1 MDENIELWKIKK
13 LIKSLESMKGNGTSM
28 ISLIIPSKG
37 QISLTNKMLTEE
49 YGTATNIKS
58 RVNRLSVLSAITS
71 AQQRLKL
78 YKQTPPNGLVIYS
91 GTITTDEG
99 KEKKVNFDIE
109 PFKPITRSLYKCDNK
124 FHVKYLLDLLV
135 VDEKYAFIIMDGNGC
150 LYSILSGNNKE
161 ILQQFSVDLPKKHG
175 RGGQSAL
182 RFARLRLEARH
193 NYLKKVCELANN
205 LYLKE
210 NKATVQGVF
219 LAGSAELKNQML
231 ECDAF
236 SPVLKEIVIKSI
248 DISYGGVNG
257 LNQAIELASTD
268 LKNVDLMK
276 EKKILGNFYEQISK
290 DTGMY
295 FFGINDTI
303 YALEMGAI
311 EKLIVYEDLE
321 LVRQELKNTKDDT
334 ISVIYIDPKKDNS
347 KNYIND
353 GIKLDIINEMELVE
367 WFSINYKNFGAELIL
382 VSDKS
387 QEGTQFVRGFG
398 GLGGILRWEVDFD
411 VNNNNNEFYD
421 DEYNEDDEEFFI

>member
-1 MDENIELWKIKK
+1 MDQNIELWKIKK

-37 QISLTNKMLTEE
+37 QISLTNRMLTEE

-210 NKATVQGVF
+210 NKATIQGVF

-236 SPVLKEIVIKSI
+236 SPVLKAIVIKSI
-248 DISYGGVNG
+248 DISYGGLNG

-276 EKKILGNFYEQISK
+276 EKKILANFYEQISK
-290 DTGMY
+290 DTGLY

-321 LVRQELKNTKDDT
+321 LVRQELKNTKEGT
-334 ISVIYIDPKKDNS
+334 TSVVFVDPKKDNS
-347 KNYIND
+347 KIYINE
-353 GIKLDIINEMELVE
+353 GVNLDIINEMELVE

-411 VNNNNNEFYD
+411 INNNNELYD
-421 DEYNEDDEEFFI
+421 DDYNEDDEDFFI

>member
-210 NKATVQGVF
+210 NKATIQGVF

-236 SPVLKEIVIKSI
+236 SPVLKAIVIKSI
-248 DISYGGVNG
+248 DISYGGLNG

-276 EKKILGNFYEQISK
+276 EKKILKNFYEQISK
-290 DTGMY
+290 DTGLY

-321 LVRQELKNTKDDT
+321 LVRQELKNTKEDT
-334 ISVIYIDPKKDNS
+334 ISIVFVDPKKDNS
-347 KNYIND
+347 KIYINE
-353 GIKLDIINEMELVE
+353 GVNLDIINEMELVE

-411 VNNNNNEFYD
+411 INNNNELYD
-421 DEYNEDDEEFFI
+421 DDYNEDDEEFFI

>member
-1 MDENIELWKIKK
+1 MDNDIEIWKIKK
-13 LIKSLESMKGNGTSM
+13 LLKSLESFRGNGTSM

-37 QISLTNKMLTEE
+37 QISLVNKMLTDE

-58 RVNRLSVLSAITS
+58 RVNKLSVLSAITS
-71 AQQRLKL
+71 TQQKLKL
-78 YKQTPPNGLVIYS
+78 YKKTPDNGLVIYS
-91 GTITTDEG
+91 GTVINEEG
-99 KEKKVNFDIE
+99 KEKKVNIDFE
-109 PFKPITRSLYKCDNK
+109 PFKPVNKSLYKCDNK
-124 FHVKYLLDLLV
+124 FHVENLKELLISSD
-135 VDEKYAFIIMDGNGC
+135 KYAFIIMDGNGC

-210 NKATVQGVF
+210 NKATIQGVF

-236 SPVLKEIVIKSI
+236 SPVLKAIVIKSI
-248 DISYGGVNG
+248 DISYGGLNG

-276 EKKILGNFYEQISK
+276 EKKILANFYEQISK
-290 DTGMY
+290 DTGLY

-321 LVRQELKNTKDDT
+321 LVRQELKNTKEGT
-334 ISVIYIDPKKDNS
+334 TSVVFVDPKKDNS
-347 KNYIND
+347 KIYINE
-353 GIKLDIINEMELVE
+353 GVNLDIINEMELVE

-411 VNNNNNEFYD
+411 INNNNELYD
-421 DEYNEDDEEFFI
+421 DDYNEDDEDFFI

>member
-13 LIKSLESMKGNGTSM
+13 LIKSLEIMKGNGTSM

-37 QISLTNKMLTEE
+37 QISLTNRMLTEE

-78 YKQTPPNGLVIYS
+78 YKQTPPNGLVIFS

-109 PFKPITRSLYKCDNK
+109 PFKPMTRSLYKCDNK

-135 VDEKYAFIIMDGNGC
+135 IDDKYAFIIMDGNGC

-161 ILQQFSVDLPKKHG
+161 ILHQFSVDLPKKHG

-193 NYLKKVCELANN
+193 NYLKKVCEIANN
-205 LYLKE
+205 LYLKD
-210 NKATVQGVF
+210 NKATVSGIF
-219 LAGSAELKNQML
+219 LAGSADFKNQML

-236 SPVLKEIVIKSI
+236 SAVLKTIVIKSI
-248 DISYGGVNG
+248 DISYGGLNG

-276 EKKILGNFYEQISK
+276 EKKILCVFYESISK
-290 DTGMY
+290 DTGLY
-295 FFGINDTI
+295 CFGTNDTM
-303 YALEMGAI
+303 YALDMGAV

-321 LVRQELKNTKDDT
+321 LLRQELKNSKNNN
-334 ISVIYIDPKKDNS
+334 ISVIFIDPKKDNS
-347 KNYIND
+347 KLYLD
-353 GIKLDIINEMELVE
+353 GDSKLEIVNEMELVE
-367 WFSINYKNFGAELIL
+367 WLSNNYKNFGSELVL

-398 GLGGILRWEVDFD
+398 GIGGILRWTVDFD
-411 VNNNNNEFYD
+411 ITNDINDDYFSDD
-421 DEYNEDDEEFFI
+421 DEFFM

>member
-248 DISYGGVNG
+248 DISYGGLNG

>member
-1 MDENIELWKIKK
+1 MDQNIELWKIKK

-37 QISLTNKMLTEE
+37 QISLTNRMLTEE

-210 NKATVQGVF
+210 NKATIQGVF

-236 SPVLKEIVIKSI
+236 SPVLKAIVIKSI
-248 DISYGGVNG
+248 DISYGGLNG

-276 EKKILGNFYEQISK
+276 EKKILANFYEQISK
-290 DTGMY
+290 DTGLY

-321 LVRQELKNTKDDT
+321 LVRQELKNTKEGT
-334 ISVIYIDPKKDNS
+334 TSVVFVDPKKDNS
-347 KNYIND
+347 KIYINE
-353 GIKLDIINEMELVE
+353 GVNLDIINEMELVE

-411 VNNNNNEFYD
+411 INNNNEMYD
-421 DEYNEDDEEFFI
+421 DDYNEDDEDFFI